1 MIIFIEEGISFFVY
15 KDREE
20 TIADYASFC
29 SEMYVCNTE
38 TDAIRRHLLLQVGIV
53 DWSYLLVKGGDIM
66 MRLFK
71 NKAREKQQSMK
82 NRLLSDISKTR
93 TQAAVEKA
101 IEEQQ
106 KQK

>member
-53 DWSYLLVKGGDIM
+53 D
-66 MRLFK
+66 
-71 NKAREKQQSMK
+71 
-82 NRLLSDISKTR
+82 
-93 TQAAVEKA
+93 
-101 IEEQQ
+101 
-106 KQK
+106 